1 MAKNRF
7 KKPDGSK
14 DQGEKTTQEKG
25 PATGAAD
32 KGGKGK
38 GKGAEK
44 AARRYGPKEVKK
56 GG

>member
-7 KKPDGSK
+7 KKP
-14 DQGEKTTQEKG
+14 E
-25 PATGAAD
+25 GAAD
-32 KGGKGK
+32 KGENTGSEKVKTGSGDKGGK